1 MSYFNAQSR
10 LRGLFG
16 ADSIQCFHVFALV
29 SSKKITDPGEV
40 DEYLKARNVD
50 TVAKPL
56 GNLPEHRFSKA
67 RLNAGTYSAIESR
80 KFISPIAATPI
91 FTLASYSINAAG
103 SKQTTEM
110 HLDII
115 RQQYVD
121 NMTEE
126 RSDLVFNEQGQ
137 AISTL
142 EERLKVEFRYVV
154 QAYDPQ
160 VCHPRD
166 LGVLQPITTIPGV
179 VIHPNIDQ
187 ISSLK
192 ELRQI
197 SEFAHAGSK
206 GSHKTL

>member
-1 MSYFNAQSR
+1 MLYLNAQKR

-29 SSKKITDPGEV
+29 SSKKITDPDEV

-56 GNLPEHRFSKA
+56 GNLPEHRFGRA
-67 RLNAGTYSAIESR
+67 RLNAGTYSAIEPR

-91 FTLASYSINAAG
+91 FTLASYNIDAAG
-103 SKQTTEM
+103 SKQTAEM
-110 HLDII
+110 HLNII

-126 RSDLVFNEQGQ
+126 RTDLVFNEQGQ

-142 EERLKVEFRYVV
+142 DERLKVEFRYVV

-179 VIHPNIDQ
+179 VIHPDKDTIPD
-187 ISSLK
+187 LK
-192 ELRQI
+192 ALRQMQPRSTI
-197 SEFAHAGSK
+197 AV
-206 GSHKTL
+206 TP